1 MRHYGRRKAPCITNN
16 RLATLLTEKTIEDL
30 VEKQVFFPVTTDEL
44 DSGIFKVF
52 PIIQHSYTA
61 EGQIIQC

>member
-30 VEKQVFFPVTTDEL
+30 IEKHVFFSVTTDDL
-44 DSGIFKVF
+44 VAFSRCSQSL
-52 PIIQHSYTA
+52 IIPTQLK
-61 EGQIIQC
+61 GK

>member
-1 MRHYGRRKAPCITNN
+1 MGEKAPCIINS

-30 VEKQVFFPVTTDEL
+30 VEKHVFFSVTTDDL

-52 PIIQHSYTA
+52 PIINHSYTV
-61 EGQIIQC
+61 EGQIVQC